1 MINKDIKGLLLTC
14 SGITAVVIIIC
25 FFVNPIGGALC
36 LLLGAAITAVF
47 VIYTRRRYKKLSE
60 LNDYLSLVLSGN
72 YNLDINEN
80 VEGELSILKNN
91 LYKIITTLSTQNE
104 MLKKDK
110 VYLADSL
117 ADISHQLKTPLTSMM
132 VMTDLLKE
140 SELGGKEQEFISIIE
155 NQLEK
160 MRWLILNLV
169 KLSKLDADTVEFK
182 HEPVPIKNV
191 VDESLKPFLVMLDL
205 KGVVLNNTVHDFSF
219 MGDRNWTVEAF
230 ENILKNCIEHTDKNG
245 ELSISGKSTNI
256 YDSVIIKDNGC
267 GIEPEDLPHIFERF
281 YHGKNSSGDS
291 VGIGLALAK
300 MVLEK
305 ENAGISVD
313 STIGEGTT
321 FEIRFYKAI
330 I

>member
-14 SGITAVVIIIC
+14 SGITTVVIIIC

-47 VIYTRRRYKKLSE
+47 VIYTVRRYKKLSE

-80 VEGELSILKNN
+80 TEGELSILKNN

-155 NQLEK
+155 NQFEK

-191 VDESLKPFLVMLDL
+191 VDESVKPFLVMLDL
-205 KGVVLNNTVHDFSF
+205 KGIALNNTVHDFSF

-267 GIEPEDLPHIFERF
+267 GIAPEDLPHIFERF

-313 STIGEGTT
+313 SIIGEGTT